1 MASQSERE
9 QSLGAAWTPTSF
21 MSWWK
26 QERTRC
32 LSYQVVWAEEDTD
45 ARPEMSL
52 SFTTRDAA
60 SVSQSLRRHKAT
72 APWQQGFLAL
82 RENGGVQLSGS
93 GRFLVCRSSADDHIS
108 SVVTNAIRR
117 GCQRRIQAQRGE
129 LLSFRPFVS
138 LQELQ
143 GPKEINLG
151 ASCVGNLTAPRSSS
165 WLVVWWIV
173 CLIRNRHRPCSESWD
188 DAAAAQ
194 QGQLSR
200 VYYVSS
206 SSAVINSVS
215 TSLWF
220 LCDEICRFQT
230 GRHS

>member
-52 SFTTRDAA
+52 SFTAWDAA

-82 RENGGVQLSGS
+82 RENGSVQLRGS

-108 SVVTNAIRR
+108 SVVTNVITH
-117 GCQRRIQAQRGE
+117 GCQRSIQAQAEESCSVSGLLFPCRSCRGQRKSIWELPVWETSPLLAHPPDWWCGE
-129 LLSFRPFVS
+129 LS
-138 LQELQ
+138 
-143 GPKEINLG
+143 
-151 ASCVGNLTAPRSSS
+151 ASSETDTVH
-165 WLVVWWIV
+165 VVNHETTQQQH
-173 CLIRNRHRPCSESWD
+173 NRGWVVFIASHRPPQW
-188 DAAAAQ
+188 
-194 QGQLSR
+194 
-200 VYYVSS
+200 
-206 SSAVINSVS
+206 
-215 TSLWF
+215 
-220 LCDEICRFQT
+220 
-230 GRHS
+230 